1 MNLKELLIQVENGTL
16 KAEEAYSLLKIPEK
30 KELGYACLDT
40 DRQRRTGFPE
50 VVFCQGKE
58 PKEAAVIFKELYEA
72 NGMVLGT
79 RADKEHFEALKFLVP
94 EASYH
99 EKARCITIGGPKKHI
114 GNIAICTGGTT
125 DIPVAEEAALTAS
138 MCGANVTRFYDIGI
152 AGLHRLLGK
161 IDEIRKANVIIAV
174 AGMEGALPS
183 VIGGLVEQP
192 VIAVPTS
199 VGYGTNLEGV
209 STLLAMLNSCAPG
222 LSIVNIDNGFGA
234 GYTAA
239 KINKLGGDS

>member
-1 MNLKELLIQVENGTL
+1 MDLRELLMQVENGTL
-16 KAEEAYSLLKIPEK
+16 TADAAYSLLKVPKK

-50 VVFCQGKE
+50 VVFCEGKR
-58 PKEAAVIFKELYEA
+58 PDEAAVIFKELYEA

-79 RADKEHFEALKFLVP
+79 RAEKEHFEALKLLVP
-94 EASYH
+94 EAEFH
-99 EKARCITIGGPKKHI
+99 ERARCITIGGPKELT
-114 GNIAICTGGTT
+114 GNIAICSGGTT
-125 DIPVAEEAALTAS
+125 DIPVAEEAAITAT
-138 MCGANVTRFYDIGI
+138 MCGSKVTRFYDIGI
-152 AGLHRLLGK
+152 AGLHRLLSN

-192 VIAVPTS
+192 IIAVPTS

-209 STLLAMLNSCAPG
+209 ATLLAMLNSCAPG
-222 LSIVNIDNGFGA
+222 LSVVNIDNGFGA

-239 KINKLGGDS
+239 KINRLGGHV